1 MGSKTK
7 QSNKLVSALTSQAQ
21 ADKEKALMA
30 LDLLFNKAVGVGE
43 HTSSDIFEDAN
54 KSLALLAEAD
64 DKLEAL
70 SKYFKQ

>member
-7 QSNKLVSALTSQAQ
+7 QSNKLVSALKSQAQ

-43 HTSSDIFEDAN
+43 HTAIDIFEDAN

-70 SKYFKQ
+70 SKYFK